1 MRLDEPSAFE
11 DTAPR
16 VNGTIRALE
25 YKKKKPA
32 KRYAPPAK

>member
-16 VNGTIRALE
+16 VNGTIGALE
-25 YKKKKPA
+25 DKKEKA
-32 KRYAPPAK
+32 GEAICSAG